1 MQFLPVNLLMWND
14 HWLFPACSIVAILW
28 LWVTLQCSVSLFESH
43 DLCVPQD
50 SCSLCVSA
58 GVCAAQHDDSS
69 RPAGVCSLGRG
80 VSVPGLHRCCVRTV
94 QRSVSVRCLAGR
106 HGLHVRRCDRIRL
119 RPAASG
125 VSRIRGGRIRSISTA
140 AAADGPHAMR
150 NPPFTLWLYQPKKPM
165 YVFYCSV
172 IVIIAIL
179 FVGLV
184 FNIYYGKES
193 CSLSNMVMCSTL
205 RFLYATNIFF
215 IIHSPS
221 CH

>member
-1 MQFLPVNLLMWND
+1 MQFLHVNLLMWND

-28 LWVTLQCSVSLFESH
+28 LWVTLQCTVSLFESH

-58 GVCAAQHDDSS
+58 GVYAAQHDDSS

-106 HGLHVRRCDRIRL
+106 RGLHVRRRRGDRIRL

-125 VSRIRGGRIRSISTA
+125 VSRIRGGRVRSISTA

-150 NPPFTLWLYQPKKPM
+150 NPPFTFMTVSAKETHVCFLL
-165 YVFYCSV
+165 FGYC
-172 IVIIAIL
+172 
-179 FVGLV
+179 
-184 FNIYYGKES
+184 YY
-193 CSLSNMVMCSTL
+193 C
-205 RFLYATNIFF
+205 YF
-215 IIHSPS
+215 ICRPS
-221 CH
+221 I